1 MSSARKST
9 IFGRSS
15 AVADAMQ
22 KTVALT
28 NEARMM
34 CKFFML
40 NYLSLVDQK
49 SDMDRHVESFVLATV
64 IPSLSES

>member
-1 MSSARKST
+1 MSSARKRT

-15 AVADAMQ
+15 AVADAME

-28 NEARMM
+28 NAAKMM
-34 CKFFML
+34 CRFCML

-49 SDMDRHVESFVLATV
+49 NDMDRHVESFVPATV
-64 IPSLSES
+64 IPSLSEL